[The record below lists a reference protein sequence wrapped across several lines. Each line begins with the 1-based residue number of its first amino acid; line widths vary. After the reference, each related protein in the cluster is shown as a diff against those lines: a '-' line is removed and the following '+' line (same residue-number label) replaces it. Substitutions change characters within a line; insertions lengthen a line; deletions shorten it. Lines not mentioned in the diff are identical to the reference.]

1 MVAPKLVFIKDLAEE
16 ATVMKS
22 SYWIGLAAIS
32 SCALALAMPAAA
44 NDGCGRYDRY
54 DDGDAAGGAVTGAV
68 VGGAVAGP
76 PGAVVGAV
84 VGSSAGDDDR
94 DGDAAGGAIT
104 GAVVGGAVGGPPGA
118 VVGAVI
124 GGAAGDDDDC
134 GYRHDGYGY
143 NDDYYGGYSNDR
155 YDDDDN
161 SGYRQGYSEGY
172 EAGQMRQLNGM
183 DRGYRAEGYY
193 ARRDDY
199 HDATY
204 DEERTRYHR
213 RGYYRHYRASS
224 CWDPCRAY

>member
-1 MVAPKLVFIKDLAEE
+1 
-16 ATVMKS
+16 MKS
-22 SYWIGLAAIS
+22 SYWISLAAIS

-54 DDGDAAGGAVTGAV
+54 DDGDAAGGAITGAV
-68 VGGAVAGP
+68 VGGAVA
-76 PGAVVGAV
+76 
-84 VGSSAGDDDR
+84 
-94 DGDAAGGAIT
+94 
-104 GAVVGGAVGGPPGA
+104 GPPGA

-134 GYRHDGYGY
+134 GYRHDGYSY
-143 NDDYYGGYSNDR
+143 NDGYSGGYSNDR
-155 YDDDDN
+155 YDGDDDN

-199 HDATY
+199 RDATY
-204 DEERTRYHR
+204 DEERTRYRH

-224 CWDPCRAY
+224 CWDPCRSY

>member
-1 MVAPKLVFIKDLAEE
+1 
-16 ATVMKS
+16 MKTA
-22 SYWIGLAAIS
+22 YWISLAAVS
-32 SCALALAMPAAA
+32 GCALALAMPAAA

-54 DDGDAAGGAVTGAV
+54 DDGDAAGGAITGAV

-84 VGSSAGDDDR
+84 VGSSAGDDDN

-104 GAVVGGAVGGPPGA
+104 GAVVGGAVAGPPGA

-134 GYRHDGYGY
+134 GRRYGY
-143 NDDYYGGYSNDR
+143 SSYDNGYQNGYYNNAYQ
-155 YDDDDN
+155 DDDDD
-161 SGYRQGYSEGY
+161 SGYRQGYAEGY

-183 DRGYRAEGYY
+183 DRGYRVEGYY

-199 HDATY
+199 RDATY
-204 DEERTRYHR
+204 DEERNRYRH
-213 RGYYRHYRASS
+213 RGYYRHYRASP
-224 CWDPCRAY
+224 CWNPCRAY